1 MLAQYFST
9 LGLHFDLCARQL
21 LDLLQY
27 ACLTLKLN
35 ELQMCHWYINP
46 IYDHDA
52 PVYKPL
58 DMLGLHSQFIA
69 SALCSDFL
77 TIAMQ

>member
-35 ELQMCHWYINP
+35 ESQMCHWYINP

-52 PVYKPL
+52 PVYEPL

-69 SALCSDFL
+69 SDFL